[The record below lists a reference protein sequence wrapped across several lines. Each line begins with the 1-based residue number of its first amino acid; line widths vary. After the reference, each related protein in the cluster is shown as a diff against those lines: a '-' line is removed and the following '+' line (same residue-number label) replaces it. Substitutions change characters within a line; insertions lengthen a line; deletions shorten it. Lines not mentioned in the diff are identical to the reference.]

1 MMPKFMNN
9 LQRFFNNF
17 RRLFLEDQKQLRH
30 TDGERHDRVELRL
43 NEAEPRLDQAEH
55 RLDLAEPR
63 LDASEKR
70 LDDVE
75 SNHTRTDARISE
87 TETRL
92 DAAEPRLGEIEQRI
106 DTVETAQTQF
116 EISLDAVKDK
126 ADDAHN
132 EIQATRENLESRLD
146 VIEQRIEEKFETL
159 QARIEEKFTEF
170 TTTLGDRLT
179 KYETVVDMRI
189 EERFSALETNVT
201 VQNTT
206 LGATLASTFEQRT
219 RSLDNRIDDRLSTQE
234 VNLDRRISAYEKGTE
249 ERLFTREKY
258 VDDRLVRI
266 GDDVIARTDLL
277 LQHSEKRLDQ
287 MRRAM
292 RILLEAKPENTE
304 SIKDHL
310 KKFDALTASRPALED
325 IKANVDRHF
334 EDHPEKSK
342 AHYFKIIEWKKEAIE
357 SLKKFSKEDRE
368 VADYILSFVDPKNP
382 DHLSYAETHLRRFVT
397 TINRIPSPRKSSAKL
412 LELGS
417 CFFFTPAI
425 KKFAGYTDITCA
437 DWKEGAISGTVE
449 KRVTKQFKGNEEHSF
464 TTTFFNAETEA
475 FPYPDKTFQTII
487 CCEMLEHFSRDPMH
501 LFWEANRVLADDGL
515 LFLTTPNITSVRAIE
530 GLLTGYP
537 PYLWMKYNLKDAA
550 EQHYHEHTPETVKTF
565 LAAAGFAVVELE
577 TEDVWAKSNPATL
590 ELLKE
595 LQFSAELRGDNIFVV
610 GRKLSQPKERYPSS
624 LYV

>member
-1 MMPKFMNN
+1 MNN
-9 LQRFFNNF
+9 LQVFFNNF
-17 RRLFLEDQKQLRH
+17 RRLFLEDHKQLRH
-30 TDGERHDRVELRL
+30 VDGERQDRVELRL
-43 NEAEPRLDQAEH
+43 DAAEPRLD
-55 RLDLAEPR
+55 L
-63 LDASEKR
+63 SEKR
-70 LDDVE
+70 LDSIE
-75 SNHTRTDARISE
+75 ENL
-87 TETRL
+87 TETNSRIGTSEARL
-92 DAAEPRLGEIEQRI
+92 DAAEPRLGVAEKRI
-106 DTVETAQTQF
+106 DEVEIFQPQF
-116 EISLDAVKDK
+116 EKRLDEVIDK
-126 ADDAHN
+126 ADDAHLK
-132 EIQATRENLESRLD
+132 IQATNENLAARLEI
-146 VIEQRIEEKFETL
+146 IEQRIEEKFETL

-170 TTTLGDRLT
+170 SSQFGERLT
-179 KYETVVDMRI
+179 KYETVIDARI
-189 EERFSALETNVT
+189 EERFSAIETNVT
-201 VQNTT
+201 LQNTT

-219 RSLDNRIDDRLSTQE
+219 RSLDNRIDDRLGNQE
-234 VNLDRRISAYEKGTE
+234 INLDRRISAYEKGTE

-292 RILLEAKPENTE
+292 RILLEAKPVNSDEVR
-304 SIKDHL
+304 DHL
-310 KKFDALTASRPALED
+310 KKFDALTVSRPALED
-325 IKANVDRHF
+325 IKANVDKHF
-334 EDHPEKSK
+334 DAHQEDAK

-357 SLKKFSKEDRE
+357 SLQKYSPEDRE
-368 VADYILSFVDPKNP
+368 VADYILSYVDAKNS

-397 TINRIPSPRKSSAKL
+397 TINRIPPPQKSTARL

-425 KKFAGYTDITCA
+425 KKFAGYHDISCA
-437 DWKEGAISGTVE
+437 DWKEGAVSGTVE
-449 KRVTKQFKGNEEHSF
+449 QRLTKQYQGNEEHSF
-464 TTTFFNAETEA
+464 TTTFFNAETET
-475 FPYPDKTFQTII
+475 FPYPDQHFQTVI

-501 LFWEANRVLADDGL
+501 LFWECNRVLADDGL
-515 LFLTTPNITSVRAIE
+515 LFLTTPNITSIRAIE

-565 LAAAGFAVVELE
+565 LEASGFSVVELE

-595 LQFSAELRGDNIFVV
+595 LQFSPDLRGDNIFVIA
-610 GRKLSQPKERYPSS
+610 RKTSLPKERYPAS

>member
-1 MMPKFMNN
+1 MPEINFKHRTSAEIIPKFMNN
-9 LQRFFNNF
+9 LQLFIHNF

-43 NEAEPRLDQAEH
+43 NEAEPRLDQSEL

-63 LDASEKR
+63 LDVSEKR
-70 LDDVE
+70 LDDAE
-75 SNHTRTDARISE
+75 ENIALADARIG
-87 TETRL
+87 
-92 DAAEPRLGEIEQRI
+92 AAEHRV
-106 DTVETAQTQF
+106 DVVETVQAQF
-116 EISLDAVKDK
+116 EKSLDAVTDK
-126 ADDAHN
+126 ADDAHH
-132 EIQATRENLESRLD
+132 EIQTTRQDLESRLD
-146 VIEQRIEEKFETL
+146 DLAQRIEEKFETL

-170 TTTLGDRLT
+170 SSQVGERLT
-179 KYETVVDMRI
+179 KYETVVDERI

-201 VQNTT
+201 TQNTA

-219 RSLDNRIDDRLSTQE
+219 RNLDNRIDDRLSTQE
-234 VNLDRRISAYEKGTE
+234 VNLDRRVSAYEKGTE

-292 RILLEAKPENTE
+292 RILLEAKPANSEA
-304 SIKDHL
+304 SQDHL
-310 KKFDALTASRPALED
+310 KKFDALTVSRPALED
-325 IKANVDRHF
+325 IKANVERHF
-334 EDHPEKSK
+334 EDHQEDAK

-357 SLKKFSKEDRE
+357 CLQKFSKEDRE
-368 VADYILSFVDPKNP
+368 VADYILSFVDAKNP

-397 TINRIPSPRKSSAKL
+397 TINRIPPPRKSSAKL

-437 DWKEGAISGTVE
+437 DWKEGAVSGTVE

-464 TTTFFNAETEA
+464 SITFFNAETEK

-515 LFLTTPNITSVRAIE
+515 LFLTTPNITSIRAIE

-565 LAAAGFAVVELE
+565 LEAAGFAVVELE

-610 GRKLSQPKERYPSS
+610 GRKVSQPKERYPVS

>member
-1 MMPKFMNN
+1 MNN
-9 LQRFFNNF
+9 LQLFIHNF

-43 NEAEPRLDQAEH
+43 NEAEPRLDQSEL

-63 LDASEKR
+63 LDGSEKR
-70 LDDVE
+70 LDAAE
-75 SNHTRTDARISE
+75 ENIASADARIGA
-87 TETRL
+87 T
-92 DAAEPRLGEIEQRI
+92 EQRV
-106 DTVETAQTQF
+106 DAVETVQERF
-116 EISLDAVKDK
+116 EKSLDAVTDK
-126 ADDAHN
+126 ADDAQH
-132 EIQATRENLESRLD
+132 EIQTTRQDLESRLD
-146 VIEQRIEEKFETL
+146 DLAQRIEEKFETL

-170 TTTLGDRLT
+170 SAQVGERLT
-179 KYETVVDMRI
+179 KYETVVDERI
-189 EERFSALETNVT
+189 EERFSVLETNVT
-201 VQNTT
+201 TQNTA

-219 RSLDNRIDDRLSTQE
+219 RNLDNRIDDRLSTQE
-234 VNLDRRISAYEKGTE
+234 VNLDRRVSAYEKGTE

-292 RILLEAKPENTE
+292 RILLEAKPANSET
-304 SIKDHL
+304 SQDHL
-310 KKFDALTASRPALED
+310 KKFDALTVSRPALED
-325 IKANVDRHF
+325 IKANADSHF
-334 EDHPEKSK
+334 EAKPEDAK

-357 SLKKFSKEDRE
+357 SLQKFSKEDRE
-368 VADYILSFVDPKNP
+368 VADYILSFVDEKNP

-397 TINRIPSPRKSSAKL
+397 TINRIPPPRKSSAKL

-425 KKFAGYTDITCA
+425 KKFAGYTDISCA
-437 DWKEGAISGTVE
+437 DWKEGAVSGTVE
-449 KRVTKQFKGNEEHSF
+449 KRVTKQLKGNEEHSF

-475 FPYPDKTFQTII
+475 FPYPDQHFQTVI

-501 LFWEANRVLADDGL
+501 LFWEANRVLAEDGL

-565 LAAAGFAVVELE
+565 LEASGFAVVELE

-610 GRKLSQPKERYPSS
+610 GRKVSQPKERYPVS

>member
-1 MMPKFMNN
+1 MNN
-9 LQRFFNNF
+9 LQLFFQNI

-43 NEAEPRLDQAEH
+43 
-55 RLDLAEPR
+55 
-63 LDASEKR
+63 
-70 LDDVE
+70 
-75 SNHTRTDARISE
+75 
-87 TETRL
+87 
-92 DAAEPRLGEIEQRI
+92 DAAEPRLDFSEKRFDTTEQNLAKADARIGETEIRLDATEPRITSTEKRI
-106 DTVETAQTQF
+106 DVIESAQPNL
-116 EISLDAVKDK
+116 EKRLDQAMDK
-126 ADDAHN
+126 ADDAHHAI
-132 EIQATRENLESRLD
+132 EATRENLEKRVDELAQRL
-146 VIEQRIEEKFETL
+146 EEKFEVL
-159 QARIEEKFTEF
+159 QSRLEEKISAIAQEF
-170 TTTLGDRLT
+170 GDRLT
-179 KYETVVDMRI
+179 NYETVVDARI
-189 EERFSALETNVT
+189 EERFTGLETNLT
-201 VQNTT
+201 AQNAA
-206 LGATLASTFEQRT
+206 LGATMATTFEQRT

-234 VNLDRRISAYEKGTE
+234 VNLDRRVSAYEKGTE

-292 RILLEAKPENTE
+292 KILLESKSSNSE
-304 SIKDHL
+304 SINEHL

-325 IKANVDRHF
+325 IKANFDRHF
-334 EDHPEKSK
+334 EEHPEKSN
-342 AHYFKIIEWKKEAIE
+342 AHYFKIVEWKKEAEE
-357 SLKKFSKEDRE
+357 SLKKFSKEDQA
-368 VADYILSFVDPKNP
+368 VADYILSFVNEKNP
-382 DHLSYAETHLRRFVT
+382 DDLSYAETHLRRFVT
-397 TINRIPSPRKSSAKL
+397 TINRIPPPQKSGAKL

-417 CFFFTPAI
+417 CSFFTPAI
-425 KKFAGYTDITCA
+425 KKFVGYTDIVCA
-437 DWKEGAISGTVE
+437 DWKEGAASGTKE
-449 KRVTKQFKGNEEHSF
+449 NRVVKQIKGSEEQSF
-464 TTTFFNAETEA
+464 PLTFFNAETET

-565 LAAAGFAVVELE
+565 LEAAGFSIVELE
-577 TEDVWAKSNPATL
+577 TEDVWAKSNPATI

-610 GRKLSQPKERYPSS
+610 GRKVSAPKERYPAS